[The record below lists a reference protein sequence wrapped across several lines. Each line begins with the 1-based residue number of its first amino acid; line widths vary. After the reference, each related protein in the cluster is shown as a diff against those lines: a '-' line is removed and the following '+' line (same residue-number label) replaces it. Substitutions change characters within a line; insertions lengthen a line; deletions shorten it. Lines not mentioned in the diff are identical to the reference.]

1 MLFKLNSKI
10 VVEKFYIVRQ
20 CNRIL
25 HGVNMPNNTLQVRVE
40 FSGELLKRLE
50 IIRKYYGIEN
60 ATEVIRV
67 LVNDKYKQL
76 FPKEA

>member
-1 MLFKLNSKI
+1 
-10 VVEKFYIVRQ
+10 
-20 CNRIL
+20 
-25 HGVNMPNNTLQVRVE
+25 MPNNTLQVRVE
-40 FSGELLKRLE
+40 FSGELLKRFE